1 MYRSTRDRPEGTQ
14 TPLSQINTV
23 LASKTLRRLC
33 VHVADKVKVNH
44 KGTKEGTP

>member
-23 LASKTLRRLC
+23 LARTLRRLC